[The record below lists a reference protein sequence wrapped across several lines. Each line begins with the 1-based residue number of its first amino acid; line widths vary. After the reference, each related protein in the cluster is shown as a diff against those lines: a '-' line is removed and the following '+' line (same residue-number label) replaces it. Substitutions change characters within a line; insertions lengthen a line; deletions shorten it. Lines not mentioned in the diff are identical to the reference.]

1 MDDFFSGIDVL
12 LFPSQW
18 KESFGLTVRE
28 ALARDV
34 WVIAT
39 DCGAPVENTEHGVNG
54 HIIPFDSG
62 ASVLADAIIE
72 AIGKPWQDYENSRK
86 HELRSFAEQ
95 SAELH
100 RLFTA

>member
-1 MDDFFSGIDVL
+1 MLIDNTLNLGFASIDGAIGGQWARSWCEPAYRQDEMDAFFSAIDVL

-39 DCGAPVENTEHGVNG
+39 DCGGPA
-54 HIIPFDSG
+54 
-62 ASVLADAIIE
+62 E
-72 AIGKPWQDYENSRK
+72 AICWM
-86 HELRSFAEQ
+86 A
-95 SAELH
+95 
-100 RLFTA
+100 